1 MTQAGKAVPRHLLRD
16 KTEDCMGFWSDSAQ
30 MFFLCDV
37 MNFVDSGLKDAYHDL
52 HLQPV
57 RVLFSFHSI

>member
-1 MTQAGKAVPRHLLRD
+1 
-16 KTEDCMGFWSDSAQ
+16 MGFWSDSAQ